1 MSERMLTTDYV
12 RKTFGL
18 CPVNTAECNH
28 LNDTP
33 DFAEGLFDRW
43 LEAHDRDVRAQ
54 ALEDVADAMDADTN
68 VRDPL
73 RIRADWLRARAEKE
87 RQSGNPT
94 TPTE

>member
-1 MSERMLTTDYV
+1 MSERIPTTDYV

-43 LEAHDRDVRAQ
+43 LEAHDRKVRAQ
-54 ALEDVADAMDADTN
+54 ALEDASEHALRDLGVVSGSSADVGVMAY
-68 VRDPL
+68 
-73 RIRADWLRARAEKE
+73 DWLRGRAEKE
-87 RQSGNPT
+87 RG
-94 TPTE
+94 